1 MFGLQRREELSN
13 SILLDVTLEDFQR
26 SLHQAAPPAGLPPLL
41 VALWWDGKGQ
51 WSRAHEIA
59 QEDDSP
65 TADPNAA
72 WIHAYLHRKEGD
84 ASNADYW
91 YSRARR
97 SPSTLP
103 HEEEWKE
110 IVTALLDVSED

>member
-1 MFGLQRREELSN
+1 
-13 SILLDVTLEDFQR
+13 VTLEDFQR
-26 SLHQAAPPAGLPPLL
+26 SLHHSASPAGLPPLL

-65 TADPNAA
+65 NGA

-84 ASNADYW
+84 TSNAEYW
-91 YSRARR
+91 YRRAQR

-103 HEEEWKE
+103 LEEEWKE
-110 IVTALLDVSED
+110 IATALLDVSEN

>member
-1 MFGLQRREELSN
+1 MTIDDFKATLKQPSPPEELS
-13 SILLDVTLEDFQR
+13 
-26 SLHQAAPPAGLPPLL
+26 APMI
-41 VALWWDGKGQ
+41 ALWWDGKGQ

-91 YSRARR
+91 YSRAQRR
-97 SPSTLP
+97 PSTLP
-103 HEEEWKE
+103 IEEEWKE
-110 IVTALLDVSED
+110 IATALLDVSDD